1 MLFGNKPNL
10 TGNQKAA
17 LTGKE
22 TIKLMKGKQVFVK
35 DYRKPSATL
44 CYSLDFDGVN
54 EYIDCG
60 DNNAFSFG
68 DGVNDSPFSIS
79 AWVNMTDATTF
90 RVLSKRSEPTNK
102 EYAMYL
108 SGADTLAFLIQDK
121 SSGGFEYIV
130 TTNTLTSLEGQWV
143 SIIGTYSGIGGSG
156 ARNGLEL
163 YVNGVIQTVT
173 RSFSGSYVAM
183 ENTSQPVQIG
193 RYDSTYAE
201 GKIAGA
207 RMWNVELSA
216 AEALIHYNEKNKP
229 TGVQTGN
236 LILNTDINNSI
247 FNGTEWD
254 ISDLTG
260 ITSGYQTV
268 LMENGDKILDCP

>member
-1 MLFGNKPNL
+1 MIIKNL
-10 TGNQKAA
+10 VR
-17 LTGKE
+17 LKE
-22 TIKLMKGKQVFVK
+22 VGTITT
-35 DYRKPSATL
+35 S
-44 CYSLDFDGVN
+44 CYSLDLDGVS

-79 AWVNMTDATTF
+79 CWVNMTDATAF

-102 EYAMYL
+102 EYAIYL
-108 SGADTLAFLIQDK
+108 SGADTLVFIIEDK
-121 SSGGFEYIV
+121 STFGYEYIV
-130 TTNTLTSLEGQWV
+130 TTNNFTSLEGQW
-143 SIIGTYSGIGGSG
+143 INITGTYSGVGGSG

-173 RSFSGSYVAM
+173 GGFSGSYVAM
-183 ENTSQPVQIG
+183 ENTIQPVQIG

-216 AEALIHYNEKNKP
+216 AEALSYYNEKNKP
-229 TGVQTGN
+229 TSIQIGGLV
-236 LILNTDINNSI
+236 LNTDISHST
-247 FNGTEWD
+247 FNGAEWD
-254 ISDLTG
+254 IPDLTG
-260 ITSGYQTV
+260 ITAGYQTV
-268 LMENGDKILDCP
+268 LMEVGDRISDCP